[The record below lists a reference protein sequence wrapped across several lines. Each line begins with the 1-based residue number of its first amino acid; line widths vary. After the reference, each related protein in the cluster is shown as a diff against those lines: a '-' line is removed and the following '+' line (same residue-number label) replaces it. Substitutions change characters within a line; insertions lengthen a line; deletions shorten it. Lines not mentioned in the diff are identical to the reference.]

1 MSTANLVPETWNL
14 TGDDAKDTL
23 ARTGRWRLIRDGFQ
37 RLRSADGSSH
47 ARSMAYATALIAIQG
62 IIALVGLASIL
73 GPNGLGNLIVNTLKT
88 VAPGP
93 AGAVLTDAVKHA
105 HKAGSADHYVALSLG
120 LLGALITGTILMGQ
134 IERALNRLYGVE
146 RDRPTLQKYGRAL
159 VLTLSAGIL
168 TVAAFVALALGR
180 GIGSSFSSST
190 ASSIWEVVRWPAAF
204 LLLVGATA
212 LTFRRSPYRHQPSW
226 SWLAFGAGFA
236 VILVFA
242 VTVGLDLLFRVSA
255 TFGETYGSLA
265 GIVALLLWALLA
277 SLAFLFGAA
286 VAVQLEAVR
295 AGRAV
300 PQTDER
306 DSAPPV
312 VIEDAVQPLPTR

>member
-1 MSTANLVPETWNL
+1 MSTANPVPETWNL
-14 TGDDAKDTL
+14 TGDDARDTL

-37 RLRSADGSSH
+37 RLRSADGFSH
-47 ARSMAYATALIAIQG
+47 ARSIAYAAALIAIQG

-73 GPNGLGNLIVNTLKT
+73 GPNGLSTTIVDTLKT
-88 VAPGP
+88 LAPGP
-93 AGAVLTDAVKHA
+93 AGAVLTDAVEHA
-105 HKAGSADHYVALSLG
+105 HKAGSADHSVALFLG

-146 RDRPTLQKYGRAL
+146 RDRPTSQKYGRAL
-159 VLTLSAGIL
+159 VLTLSAGVL
-168 TVAAFVALALGR
+168 SVAAFVALALGR

-190 ASSIWEVVRWPAAF
+190 ASVWEVVRWPMAF
-204 LLLVGATA
+204 LLLVGTTA

-226 SWLAFGAGFA
+226 SWLAFGAGFS
-236 VILVFA
+236 VILVFV

-277 SLAFLFGAA
+277 SIAFLFGAA

-295 AGRAV
+295 AGHAGPRTA
-300 PQTDER
+300 ER
-306 DSAPPV
+306 VSTPPI
-312 VIEDAVQPLPTR
+312 VIEDGVQPLPTR